1 MTGPPRGGAVGSGGS
16 LRVRLGAIRNAGA
29 LSWLL
34 GAAALVAL
42 TLWSGAGLVGAAVAG
57 IGWGILAIIAIRL
70 VTVAIAGAGWWL
82 LFPAA
87 MRPGLGGCLLLR
99 FVREAANA
107 MLPVAQIGGDVVGA
121 RLLTFRG
128 VAAPLATASV
138 IVDVMVQAAT
148 LFAFALV
155 GLVVLF
161 VVAGDGTLVRFTATG
176 LAMAA
181 PALGGFCVAQSRGG
195 HRLLQGLLRKLP
207 GRAPSRLLHALDQ
220 LYQNLTVI
228 HADRRSLVSSSVVHM
243 IGWLVGV
250 AEVYVALGLLGYPAA
265 WTEALVIESL
275 MHAVRGAA
283 FAVPGALGAQE
294 GGLIVLCAL
303 FGIPPGHAVAL
314 SLAKRSADLA
324 LGVPGLLAWQWLE
337 GRRLLRRG
345 GAAPAT
351 PAPSVCTDP

>member
-1 MTGPPRGGAVGSGGS
+1 M
-16 LRVRLGAIRNAGA
+16 RLGTIKRTGVIA
-29 LSWLL
+29 WLV
-34 GAAALVAL
+34 GAAALIGL

-57 IGWGILAIIAIRL
+57 IGWGLLLIGVVRV

-82 LFPAA
+82 LFPPE
-87 MRPGLGGCLLLR
+87 RPDLRACVLLR

-148 LFAFALV
+148 LFAFALIGLSV
-155 GLVVLF
+155 LVVL
-161 VVAGDGTLVRFTATG
+161 AGDGTFVRLTASG

-181 PALGGFCVAQSRGG
+181 PALGGFYLAQSRGG
-195 HRLLQGLLRKLP
+195 HRVLQFMLRRLP
-207 GRAPSRLLHALDQ
+207 GNGPSRLMQALDS
-220 LYQNLTVI
+220 LYQSLTVI
-228 HADRRSLVSSSVVHM
+228 HAGRSSLVSSSVVHM
-243 IGWLVGV
+243 VGWLIGV
-250 AEVYVALGLLGYPAA
+250 AEVYVALAFMGHPAA
-265 WTEALVIESL
+265 FAEALVIESL

-303 FGIPPGHAVAL
+303 FGIPPEQAVAL
-314 SLAKRSADLA
+314 SLAKRSADIA
-324 LGVPGLLAWQWLE
+324 LGIPGLLAWQWLE
-337 GRRLLRRG
+337 GRRFLRRNG
-345 GAAPAT
+345 AASAAPAT
-351 PAPSVCTDP
+351 TACADR